1 MDIRNRLDTLLKISN
16 ELNSLHSPEKI
27 LNRVMDL
34 AIETIMAERGFII
47 ITKIGTKTGQDVIVA
62 RKFNQ
67 DLVNDQLN
75 ISSSIVNKVVSS
87 GKAILTYDAVEDERF
102 KNAESVQLQSI
113 HSIACVPLVK
123 DKSVLGAIYVDNRK
137 NVGKFNQESLE
148 FLEIFA
154 KQATVALENARI
166 IESLREENKVLQ
178 HSSETHNRYPQII
191 GNSPRIREIF
201 DILDR
206 VAESEATILIE
217 GESGTGKEL
226 VAQAIHN
233 RSLRHDYPFIPIYCG
248 SLSENLL
255 ESELFG
261 HRKGAFT
268 GAIENKSGLFE
279 EADKGTIFLDE
290 IVDISKNSQTKLL
303 RVLQSGEIKR
313 VGDTKNQNVN
323 VRIIAATNK
332 NLWNAVLQDEFRE
345 DLFYRLNVI
354 SLTLPPLRE
363 RVEDI
368 EMLAAHF
375 LRVYS
380 DKNKKYIKRI
390 SKKALKQL
398 KTYKWPGNIRELENS
413 IERAVIM
420 SRSTEIL
427 PEDLKLHP
435 RTMGFTAGM
444 KLKEIE
450 KDVVLRTLQ
459 ECEGNRTKTAKI
471 LGVSRRWLQY
481 QIKNWDM

>member
-1 MDIRNRLDTLLKISN
+1 MDIKNRLDTLLKISN
-16 ELNSLHSPEKI
+16 ELNSLHNPEKI

-47 ITKIGTKTGQDVIVA
+47 ITKIGTETGQDVIVA

-67 DLVNDQLN
+67 DLVKDQLN
-75 ISSSIVNKVVSS
+75 ISNSIVNKVVSS

-154 KQATVALENARI
+154 QQATVALENARI
-166 IESLREENKVLQ
+166 IEGLRAENKILQ
-178 HSSETHNRYPQII
+178 HSSEIHNRYPQII

-268 GAIENKSGLFE
+268 GAIENKPGLFE

-323 VRIIAATNK
+323 VRVIAATNK
-332 NLWNAVLQDEFRE
+332 DLWNAVIQDEFRE
-345 DLFYRLNVI
+345 DLYYRLNVI
-354 SLTLPPLRE
+354 SLILPPLRE

-380 DKNKKYIKRI
+380 DKNKKYIKGI
-390 SKKALKQL
+390 SKTALKQL
-398 KTYKWPGNIRELENS
+398 KTYKWPGNIRELENT

-420 SRSTEIL
+420 TKSTEIL
-427 PEDLKLHP
+427 PEDLKLHA